1 MADNYLEKKMEE
13 HKALPDRKS
22 FKAAKKSRA
31 EGSLPLD
38 SLLLRNRSCRGYD
51 SNYIVSKE
59 ELLKIVEV
67 NTKIASA
74 RNQQVL
80 RFRLVYGTE
89 AKEVTKAIKLGGAL
103 PELNL
108 PLPGTEPNAYIIICT
123 QEPKGKWVDIDLGIS
138 AQSMLLKAVDL
149 GLNGICIAAFNKEKI
164 CALVNGGKQAE
175 CSAQTGHASGQ
186 AECSAQAEHASEQQE
201 CSVQA
206 EHASE
211 QAECSAPAE
220 CIRQMEPL
228 LILAIG
234 KSIERFQLLPI
245 GEDDEHNYFRKNG
258 VHFVPKVRIED
269 LLIWTNQ
276 K

>member
-31 EGSLPLD
+31 EGALPLD

-80 RFRLVYGTE
+80 RFGLVYGPE

-164 CALVNGGKQAE
+164 CALVNGGR
-175 CSAQTGHASGQ
+175 Q
-186 AECSAQAEHASEQQE
+186 AECSAQAEHASEQPEYSAQAEHASEQPE

-220 CIRQMEPL
+220 CGRQMEPL

>member
-22 FKAAKKSRA
+22 FKATKKSRA
-31 EGSLPLD
+31 EGALPLD

-164 CALVNGGKQAE
+164 CALVNG
-175 CSAQTGHASGQ
+175 S
-186 AECSAQAEHASEQQE
+186 
-201 CSVQA
+201 
-206 EHASE
+206 
-211 QAECSAPAE
+211 
-220 CIRQMEPL
+220 RQMEPL

-245 GEDDEHNYFRKNG
+245 GQEDEHNYFRKNG

>member
-123 QEPKGKWVDIDLGIS
+123 EEPKGKWVDIDLGIS

-164 CALVNGGKQAE
+164 CALVNG
-175 CSAQTGHASGQ
+175 SG
-186 AECSAQAEHASEQQE
+186 
-201 CSVQA
+201 
-206 EHASE
+206 
-211 QAECSAPAE
+211 
-220 CIRQMEPL
+220 QMEPL

>member
-80 RFRLVYGTE
+80 RFRLIYGTE

-123 QEPKGKWVDIDLGIS
+123 EEPKGKWVDIDLGIS

-164 CALVNGGKQAE
+164 CALVNGGRE
-175 CSAQTGHASGQ
+175 
-186 AECSAQAEHASEQQE
+186 
-201 CSVQA
+201 
-206 EHASE
+206 
-211 QAECSAPAE
+211 
-220 CIRQMEPL
+220 MEPL

>member
-164 CALVNGGKQAE
+164 CALVNG
-175 CSAQTGHASGQ
+175 S
-186 AECSAQAEHASEQQE
+186 
-201 CSVQA
+201 
-206 EHASE
+206 
-211 QAECSAPAE
+211 
-220 CIRQMEPL
+220 RQMEPL

-245 GEDDEHNYFRKNG
+245 GQEDEHNYFRKNG

>member
-38 SLLLRNRSCRGYD
+38 SLLIRNRSCRGYD

-80 RFRLVYGTE
+80 RFKLVYGTE

-108 PLPGTEPNAYIIICT
+108 PLPGTEPNAYIITCT
-123 QEPKGKWVDIDLGIS
+123 EEPKGKWVDIDLGIS

-164 CALVNGGKQAE
+164 CALVNGG
-175 CSAQTGHASGQ
+175 
-186 AECSAQAEHASEQQE
+186 
-201 CSVQA
+201 
-206 EHASE
+206 
-211 QAECSAPAE
+211 
-220 CIRQMEPL
+220 RQMEPL

-245 GEDDEHNYFRKNG
+245 GQEDEHNYFRKNG

>member
-22 FKAAKKSRA
+22 FKATKKSRA
-31 EGSLPLD
+31 EGALPLD

-80 RFRLVYGTE
+80 RFRLIYGTE

-164 CALVNGGKQAE
+164 CALVNGG
-175 CSAQTGHASGQ
+175 
-186 AECSAQAEHASEQQE
+186 
-201 CSVQA
+201 
-206 EHASE
+206 
-211 QAECSAPAE
+211 
-220 CIRQMEPL
+220 RQMEPL

>member
-31 EGSLPLD
+31 EGALPLD

-123 QEPKGKWVDIDLGIS
+123 EEPKGKWVDIDLGIS

-164 CALVNGGKQAE
+164 CALVNGG
-175 CSAQTGHASGQ
+175 
-186 AECSAQAEHASEQQE
+186 
-201 CSVQA
+201 
-206 EHASE
+206 
-211 QAECSAPAE
+211 
-220 CIRQMEPL
+220 RQMEPL

-245 GEDDEHNYFRKNG
+245 GQEDEHNYFRKNG

>member
-123 QEPKGKWVDIDLGIS
+123 EEPKGKWVDIDLGIS

-164 CALVNGGKQAE
+164 CALVNGG
-175 CSAQTGHASGQ
+175 
-186 AECSAQAEHASEQQE
+186 
-201 CSVQA
+201 
-206 EHASE
+206 
-211 QAECSAPAE
+211 
-220 CIRQMEPL
+220 RQMEPL

>member
-13 HKALPDRKS
+13 HRALPDRKS

-31 EGSLPLD
+31 EGALPLD

-123 QEPKGKWVDIDLGIS
+123 EEPKGKWVDIDMGIS

-164 CALVNGGKQAE
+164 SALVNGG
-175 CSAQTGHASGQ
+175 
-186 AECSAQAEHASEQQE
+186 
-201 CSVQA
+201 
-206 EHASE
+206 
-211 QAECSAPAE
+211 
-220 CIRQMEPL
+220 RQMEPL

>member
-164 CALVNGGKQAE
+164 SALVNGG
-175 CSAQTGHASGQ
+175 
-186 AECSAQAEHASEQQE
+186 
-201 CSVQA
+201 
-206 EHASE
+206 
-211 QAECSAPAE
+211 
-220 CIRQMEPL
+220 RQMEPL

-245 GEDDEHNYFRKNG
+245 GENDEHNYFRKNG

>member
-22 FKAAKKSRA
+22 FKATKKSRA
-31 EGSLPLD
+31 EGALPLD

-123 QEPKGKWVDIDLGIS
+123 EEPKGKWVDIDLGIS

-164 CALVNGGKQAE
+164 CALVNGG
-175 CSAQTGHASGQ
+175 
-186 AECSAQAEHASEQQE
+186 
-201 CSVQA
+201 
-206 EHASE
+206 
-211 QAECSAPAE
+211 
-220 CIRQMEPL
+220 RQMEPL

-245 GEDDEHNYFRKNG
+245 GQEDEHNYFRKNG

>member
-13 HKALPDRKS
+13 HKALPDKKS

-80 RFRLVYGTE
+80 RFKLVYGTE

-123 QEPKGKWVDIDLGIS
+123 EEPKGKWVDIDLGIS

-164 CALVNGGKQAE
+164 CALVNGGRE
-175 CSAQTGHASGQ
+175 
-186 AECSAQAEHASEQQE
+186 
-201 CSVQA
+201 
-206 EHASE
+206 
-211 QAECSAPAE
+211 
-220 CIRQMEPL
+220 MEPL

>member
-31 EGSLPLD
+31 EGALPLD

-123 QEPKGKWVDIDLGIS
+123 EEPKGKWVDIDLGIS

-164 CALVNGGKQAE
+164 CALVNGG
-175 CSAQTGHASGQ
+175 
-186 AECSAQAEHASEQQE
+186 
-201 CSVQA
+201 
-206 EHASE
+206 
-211 QAECSAPAE
+211 
-220 CIRQMEPL
+220 RQMEPL

-245 GEDDEHNYFRKNG
+245 GQNDEHNYFRKNG

>member
-164 CALVNGGKQAE
+164 CALVNG
-175 CSAQTGHASGQ
+175 S
-186 AECSAQAEHASEQQE
+186 
-201 CSVQA
+201 
-206 EHASE
+206 
-211 QAECSAPAE
+211 
-220 CIRQMEPL
+220 RQMEPL

>member
-22 FKAAKKSRA
+22 FKATKKSRA

-123 QEPKGKWVDIDLGIS
+123 QQPKGKWVDIDLGIS

-164 CALVNGGKQAE
+164 CALVNGG
-175 CSAQTGHASGQ
+175 
-186 AECSAQAEHASEQQE
+186 
-201 CSVQA
+201 
-206 EHASE
+206 
-211 QAECSAPAE
+211 
-220 CIRQMEPL
+220 RQMEPL

-245 GEDDEHNYFRKNG
+245 GENDEHNYFRKNG

>member
-22 FKAAKKSRA
+22 FKAAKKSRK

-123 QEPKGKWVDIDLGIS
+123 EEPKGKWVDIDLGIS

-164 CALVNGGKQAE
+164 CALVNGD
-175 CSAQTGHASGQ
+175 
-186 AECSAQAEHASEQQE
+186 
-201 CSVQA
+201 
-206 EHASE
+206 
-211 QAECSAPAE
+211 
-220 CIRQMEPL
+220 RQMEPL

-245 GEDDEHNYFRKNG
+245 GQEDEHNYFRKNG

>member
-31 EGSLPLD
+31 EGALPLD
-38 SLLLRNRSCRGYD
+38 SLLIRNRSCRGYD

-164 CALVNGGKQAE
+164 CALVNGG
-175 CSAQTGHASGQ
+175 
-186 AECSAQAEHASEQQE
+186 
-201 CSVQA
+201 
-206 EHASE
+206 
-211 QAECSAPAE
+211 
-220 CIRQMEPL
+220 RQMEPL

-245 GEDDEHNYFRKNG
+245 GKNDEHNYFRKNG

>member
-1 MADNYLEKKMEE
+1 MADNYLEKKLEE

-31 EGSLPLD
+31 EGALPLD

-164 CALVNGGKQAE
+164 CALVNGGR
-175 CSAQTGHASGQ
+175 Q
-186 AECSAQAEHASEQQE
+186 AECSAQAEHASGQPE
-201 CSVQA
+201 CSAQA

-211 QAECSAPAE
+211 QPECSTSAECG
-220 CIRQMEPL
+220 RHMEPL

-245 GEDDEHNYFRKNG
+245 GQEDEHNYFRKNG

>member
-13 HKALPDRKS
+13 HRALPDRKS

-31 EGSLPLD
+31 EGALPLD

-51 SNYIVSKE
+51 STYIVSKE

-164 CALVNGGKQAE
+164 CALVNGGRE
-175 CSAQTGHASGQ
+175 
-186 AECSAQAEHASEQQE
+186 
-201 CSVQA
+201 
-206 EHASE
+206 
-211 QAECSAPAE
+211 
-220 CIRQMEPL
+220 MEPL

-258 VHFVPKVRIED
+258 VHFIPKVRIED

>member
-13 HKALPDRKS
+13 HKALPDKKS

-80 RFRLVYGTE
+80 RFKLVYGTE

-123 QEPKGKWVDIDLGIS
+123 EEPKGKWVDIDLGIS

-164 CALVNGGKQAE
+164 CALVNG
-175 CSAQTGHASGQ
+175 S
-186 AECSAQAEHASEQQE
+186 
-201 CSVQA
+201 
-206 EHASE
+206 
-211 QAECSAPAE
+211 
-220 CIRQMEPL
+220 RQMEPL

-245 GEDDEHNYFRKNG
+245 GENDEHNYFRKNG

>member
-80 RFRLVYGTE
+80 RFRLIYGTE

-123 QEPKGKWVDIDLGIS
+123 EEPKGKWVDIDLGIS

-164 CALVNGGKQAE
+164 SALVNGG
-175 CSAQTGHASGQ
+175 
-186 AECSAQAEHASEQQE
+186 
-201 CSVQA
+201 
-206 EHASE
+206 
-211 QAECSAPAE
+211 
-220 CIRQMEPL
+220 RQMEPL

-245 GEDDEHNYFRKNG
+245 GQEDEHNYFRKNG

>member
-31 EGSLPLD
+31 EGALPLD

-164 CALVNGGKQAE
+164 CALVNGGRE
-175 CSAQTGHASGQ
+175 
-186 AECSAQAEHASEQQE
+186 
-201 CSVQA
+201 
-206 EHASE
+206 
-211 QAECSAPAE
+211 
-220 CIRQMEPL
+220 MEPL

>member
-31 EGSLPLD
+31 EGALPLD

-123 QEPKGKWVDIDLGIS
+123 EDPKGKWVDIDLGIS

-164 CALVNGGKQAE
+164 CALVNG
-175 CSAQTGHASGQ
+175 S
-186 AECSAQAEHASEQQE
+186 
-201 CSVQA
+201 
-206 EHASE
+206 
-211 QAECSAPAE
+211 
-220 CIRQMEPL
+220 RQMEPL

>member
-108 PLPGTEPNAYIIICT
+108 PMPGTEPNAYIIICT
-123 QEPKGKWVDIDLGIS
+123 EEPKGKWVDIDLGIS

-164 CALVNGGKQAE
+164 CALVNG
-175 CSAQTGHASGQ
+175 S
-186 AECSAQAEHASEQQE
+186 
-201 CSVQA
+201 
-206 EHASE
+206 
-211 QAECSAPAE
+211 
-220 CIRQMEPL
+220 RQMEPL

-245 GEDDEHNYFRKNG
+245 GQEDEHNYFRKNG

>member
-164 CALVNGGKQAE
+164 CALVNG
-175 CSAQTGHASGQ
+175 SG
-186 AECSAQAEHASEQQE
+186 
-201 CSVQA
+201 
-206 EHASE
+206 
-211 QAECSAPAE
+211 
-220 CIRQMEPL
+220 QMEPL

-245 GEDDEHNYFRKNG
+245 GQADEHNYFRKNG

>member
-31 EGSLPLD
+31 EGALPLD
-38 SLLLRNRSCRGYD
+38 SLLIRNRSCRGYD

-123 QEPKGKWVDIDLGIS
+123 EEPKGKWVDIDLGIS

-164 CALVNGGKQAE
+164 SALVNGG
-175 CSAQTGHASGQ
+175 
-186 AECSAQAEHASEQQE
+186 
-201 CSVQA
+201 
-206 EHASE
+206 
-211 QAECSAPAE
+211 
-220 CIRQMEPL
+220 RQMEPL

-245 GEDDEHNYFRKNG
+245 GQEDEHNYFRKNG

>member
-89 AKEVTKAIKLGGAL
+89 AKEVTRAIKLGGAL

-123 QEPKGKWVDIDLGIS
+123 EEPKGKWVDIDLGIS

-164 CALVNGGKQAE
+164 CALVNGG
-175 CSAQTGHASGQ
+175 
-186 AECSAQAEHASEQQE
+186 
-201 CSVQA
+201 
-206 EHASE
+206 
-211 QAECSAPAE
+211 
-220 CIRQMEPL
+220 RQMEPL

-245 GEDDEHNYFRKNG
+245 GQEDEHNYFRKNG

>member
-164 CALVNGGKQAE
+164 CALVNGG
-175 CSAQTGHASGQ
+175 
-186 AECSAQAEHASEQQE
+186 
-201 CSVQA
+201 
-206 EHASE
+206 
-211 QAECSAPAE
+211 
-220 CIRQMEPL
+220 RQMEPL

>member
-31 EGSLPLD
+31 EGALPLD

-164 CALVNGGKQAE
+164 SALVNGG
-175 CSAQTGHASGQ
+175 
-186 AECSAQAEHASEQQE
+186 
-201 CSVQA
+201 
-206 EHASE
+206 
-211 QAECSAPAE
+211 
-220 CIRQMEPL
+220 RQMEPL

-245 GEDDEHNYFRKNG
+245 GQEDEHNYFRKNG

>member
-1 MADNYLEKKMEE
+1 M
-13 HKALPDRKS
+13 
-22 FKAAKKSRA
+22 
-31 EGSLPLD
+31 
-38 SLLLRNRSCRGYD
+38 
-51 SNYIVSKE
+51 
-59 ELLKIVEV
+59 EV

-123 QEPKGKWVDIDLGIS
+123 EEPKGKWVDIDLGIS

-164 CALVNGGKQAE
+164 CALVNGG
-175 CSAQTGHASGQ
+175 
-186 AECSAQAEHASEQQE
+186 
-201 CSVQA
+201 
-206 EHASE
+206 
-211 QAECSAPAE
+211 
-220 CIRQMEPL
+220 RQMEPL

-245 GEDDEHNYFRKNG
+245 GQEDEHNYFRKNG

>member
-31 EGSLPLD
+31 EGALPLD

-80 RFRLVYGTE
+80 RFKLVYGTE

-108 PLPGTEPNAYIIICT
+108 PVPGTEPNAYIIICT

-164 CALVNGGKQAE
+164 CALVNGG
-175 CSAQTGHASGQ
+175 
-186 AECSAQAEHASEQQE
+186 
-201 CSVQA
+201 
-206 EHASE
+206 
-211 QAECSAPAE
+211 
-220 CIRQMEPL
+220 RQMEPL

-245 GEDDEHNYFRKNG
+245 GEDDKHNYFRKNG

>member
-22 FKAAKKSRA
+22 FKATKKSRA
-31 EGSLPLD
+31 EGALPLD

-123 QEPKGKWVDIDLGIS
+123 EEPKGKWVDIDLGIS

-164 CALVNGGKQAE
+164 CALVNG
-175 CSAQTGHASGQ
+175 S
-186 AECSAQAEHASEQQE
+186 
-201 CSVQA
+201 
-206 EHASE
+206 
-211 QAECSAPAE
+211 
-220 CIRQMEPL
+220 RQMEPL

-245 GEDDEHNYFRKNG
+245 GQEDEHNYFRKNG

>member
-31 EGSLPLD
+31 EGALPLD

-123 QEPKGKWVDIDLGIS
+123 EEPKGKWVDIDLGIS

-164 CALVNGGKQAE
+164 CALVNG
-175 CSAQTGHASGQ
+175 SG
-186 AECSAQAEHASEQQE
+186 
-201 CSVQA
+201 
-206 EHASE
+206 
-211 QAECSAPAE
+211 
-220 CIRQMEPL
+220 QMEPL

-245 GEDDEHNYFRKNG
+245 GQEDEHNYFRKNG

>member
-1 MADNYLEKKMEE
+1 MTDNYLEKKMEE
-13 HKALPDRKS
+13 HRALPDRKS

-31 EGSLPLD
+31 EGALPLD

-123 QEPKGKWVDIDLGIS
+123 EEPKGKWVDIDLGIS

-164 CALVNGGKQAE
+164 CALVNG
-175 CSAQTGHASGQ
+175 SG
-186 AECSAQAEHASEQQE
+186 
-201 CSVQA
+201 
-206 EHASE
+206 
-211 QAECSAPAE
+211 
-220 CIRQMEPL
+220 QMEPL

>member
-31 EGSLPLD
+31 EGALPFD
-38 SLLLRNRSCRGYD
+38 SLLIRNRSCRGYD

-164 CALVNGGKQAE
+164 CALVNGG
-175 CSAQTGHASGQ
+175 
-186 AECSAQAEHASEQQE
+186 
-201 CSVQA
+201 
-206 EHASE
+206 
-211 QAECSAPAE
+211 
-220 CIRQMEPL
+220 RQMEPL

-245 GEDDEHNYFRKNG
+245 GQDDEHNYFRKNG

>member
-31 EGSLPLD
+31 EGALPLD
-38 SLLLRNRSCRGYD
+38 SLLIRNRSCRGYD

-103 PELNL
+103 RELNL

-123 QEPKGKWVDIDLGIS
+123 EEPKGKWVDIDLGIS

-164 CALVNGGKQAE
+164 CALVNGG
-175 CSAQTGHASGQ
+175 
-186 AECSAQAEHASEQQE
+186 
-201 CSVQA
+201 
-206 EHASE
+206 
-211 QAECSAPAE
+211 
-220 CIRQMEPL
+220 RQMEPL

-245 GEDDEHNYFRKNG
+245 GQEDEHNYFRKNG

>member
-13 HKALPDRKS
+13 HRALPDRKS

-59 ELLKIVEV
+59 ELLQIVEV

-164 CALVNGGKQAE
+164 CALVNGG
-175 CSAQTGHASGQ
+175 
-186 AECSAQAEHASEQQE
+186 
-201 CSVQA
+201 
-206 EHASE
+206 
-211 QAECSAPAE
+211 
-220 CIRQMEPL
+220 RQMEPL